1 MSDQGTVNVQTVGNE
16 QTGRTDPVVTVNKKR
31 RPSKGFNAK
40 VGEAELLAKAMTANQ
55 EALTS
60 GGGGEEFVTQLTAVV
75 EEAKELNKDQERYKA
90 LKKDSTTK
98 VRLKVRQLDR
108 LVRKARSIVKNELEQ
123 DLWVEF
129 GITATR

>member
-1 MSDQGTVNVQTVGNE
+1 MNDQGTFNVQTVVNE
-16 QTGRTDPVVTVNKKR
+16 QTGQTDPVVLVTKKR

-55 EALTS
+55 DALTS
-60 GGGGEEFVTQLTAVV
+60 GGGGEEFVALIKTVA

-98 VRLKVRQLDR
+98 VRLKMQELDR
-108 LVRKARSIVKNELEQ
+108 LVRKARSIVKNELAQ

>member
-1 MSDQGTVNVQTVGNE
+1 MNNQGTVYVQAVENE
-16 QTGRTDPVVTVNKKR
+16 ETGQTDPVVTQTKRR

-40 VGEAELLAKAMTANQ
+40 LGEAELLARAMTANQ
-55 EALTS
+55 EALTPV
-60 GGGGEEFVTQLTAVV
+60 GGGEEFVNLITTVV

-98 VRLKVRQLDR
+98 VRLKIQQLDR

>member
-1 MSDQGTVNVQTVGNE
+1 MSNQGTVYVQTVGNE
-16 QTGRTDPVVTVNKKR
+16 QAGQTDPVVTVNKKR

-40 VGEAELLAKAMTANQ
+40 MGEAELLAKAMTANQ
-55 EALTS
+55 EALTPV
-60 GGGGEEFVTQLTAVV
+60 GGGEELVTLLKTVV
-75 EEAKELNKDQERYKA
+75 EEAKELNKDQERFKA
-90 LKKDSTTK
+90 LQKDSTTK